1 MSELYLPYIY
11 DGLYESWKFIG
22 WQKLNDM
29 FEEANYFEEL
39 HQDNDQ
45 VWQGEITWFFLFFY
59 SSIRLLES
67 QN

>member
-11 DGLYESWKFIG
+11 DALYESWKFIG
-22 WQKLNDM
+22 WKKLNDM
-29 FEEANYFEEL
+29 FKEANYFEEL

-45 VWQGEITWFFLFFY
+45 VWQSEVTWFFLLFC

-67 QN
+67 QI